1 MRIIAG
7 AFKSV
12 AAYLL
17 GTLWFLW
24 LLLNEPDSEP
34 EVDQEN
40 IPAAPVEEGV
50 PITNAR
56 LREAIEWERAHH
68 WTYGNRWED
77 WN

>member
-1 MRIIAG
+1 MRIIVG
-7 AFKSV
+7 ACKSV

-24 LLLNEPDSEP
+24 LLINEPDREP
-34 EVDQEN
+34 DVDQEN
-40 IPAAPVEEGV
+40 IPSAPQEECL

-56 LREAIEWERAHH
+56 LQEVIKWEREHH